1 MYYGLCGGLD
11 AYGPAFFL
19 GESVVFIVIGNLLA
33 QLCNIFDERRSLL
46 GSFFVESG
54 LDMLKNTDFILIR
67 NSTYDNLLSEI
78 LSLFG
83 EICLNCIVLLKI
95 C

>member
-1 MYYGLCGGLD
+1 MYYGLCAGLD
-11 AYGPAFFL
+11 TSGPAFFFRK
-19 GESVVFIVIGNLLA
+19 SVVFVVIGNPLE
-33 QLCNIFDERRSLL
+33 QLCNIFNERRSLL

-54 LDMLKNTDFILIR
+54 ADMLKNTDFILIR

-83 EICLNCIVLLKI
+83 EI
-95 C
+95 